1 MAWSWLNLVCRLL
14 RGLSRSFLIN
24 VIMMSAVSAAGAV
37 AKLSENQVLAL
48 AKAAV
53 AGAGYHV
60 DDFNGW
66 TFFDPVTRVWRVEFS
81 GKKIVG
87 AHTSTFSVFV
97 YDSTAHTEVNCL
109 GMAAIGQGQGA
120 DFSAAELPA
129 EVQPFVPEGQQAKWL
144 YCADVNGDGTSDYV
158 LVTEAGIRTFQ
169 ILLRGSDG
177 HLRSDVR
184 TDDAVQGLGDDGF
197 TGAPTLF
204 VRKNKFVIINN
215 SAGHFGTGESHVFY
229 FEYSPEI
236 KTWILTRADKD
247 LQGGGQSDND
257 RPFHQTPKDFGR
269 VTVGDF
275 NYEKFR

>member
-1 MAWSWLNLVCRLL
+1 MIS
-14 RGLSRSFLIN
+14 G
-24 VIMMSAVSAAGAV
+24 VSAAGAV
-37 AKLSENQVLAL
+37 AKLSKNQVFAL

-53 AGAGYHV
+53 ASAAYQV
-60 DDFNGW
+60 DNFNISGV
-66 TFFDPVTRVWRVEFS
+66 FFDPVTRVWRIEFS

-87 AHTSTFSVFV
+87 LHTSTFSVFV

-120 DFSAAELPA
+120 DFPAAELPA

-144 YCADVNGDGTSDYV
+144 YCADVNGDGESDYV

-169 ILLRGSDG
+169 ILLRAPDG
-177 HLRSDVR
+177 DLRSDVR
-184 TDDAVQGLGDDGF
+184 NDDAVQGLADDEF
-197 TGAPTLF
+197 TGAPALL

-215 SAGHFGTGESHVFY
+215 SAGHFGTGESHIFY
-229 FEYSPEI
+229 FEYSPET

-247 LQGGGQSDND
+247 LQGGGQPDDD

-269 VTVGDF
+269 VTIADF
-275 NYEKFR
+275 TYEKFR